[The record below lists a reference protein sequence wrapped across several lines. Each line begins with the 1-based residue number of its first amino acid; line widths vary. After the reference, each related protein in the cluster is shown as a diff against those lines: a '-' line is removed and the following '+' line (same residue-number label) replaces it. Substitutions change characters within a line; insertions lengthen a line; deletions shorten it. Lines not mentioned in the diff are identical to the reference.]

1 MTCCT
6 FFVVS
11 HQSYAS
17 RPFSFRVSVRT
28 PDRDAQRVSSICER
42 RTLACCTYSAPW
54 MLLEASVTS
63 AEAARGRAF
72 IDPNM
77 AGRSHGLRSC
87 FSVRPS
93 FESRTM
99 IVPHQSPSA
108 CQTELTGSSSSS
120 TVVGDQRNL
129 LMSVRFVRPGH
140 YDGACRH
147 RPIAPELFPFQ
158 ATCALKRKVFPRF
171 WLRDDIAR
179 KAAQMIGQV
188 GTGAPLVLV
197 CLALLR
203 SSAGRR
209 RLNKKEK
216 KRSHLA
222 WAATLPGRHKKY
234 AFARR
239 AFVSGGGLRRNAKGR
254 RRVFV
259 PGLAV

>member
-1 MTCCT
+1 MCSRTPLSLVGARPRGRTNTGVGVSCSPAMSDGTCEAAFACRIMRARHSSANSK
-6 FFVVS
+6 VVS
-11 HQSYAS
+11 
-17 RPFSFRVSVRT
+17 
-28 PDRDAQRVSSICER
+28 
-42 RTLACCTYSAPW
+42 
-54 MLLEASVTS
+54 
-63 AEAARGRAF
+63 G
-72 IDPNM
+72 
-77 AGRSHGLRSC
+77 
-87 FSVRPS
+87 
-93 FESRTM
+93 
-99 IVPHQSPSA
+99 
-108 CQTELTGSSSSS
+108 TG
-120 TVVGDQRNL
+120 
-129 LMSVRFVRPGH
+129 PGH

-188 GTGAPLVLV
+188 GTGTPLVLV

-209 RLNKKEK
+209 RLNKKREK

-222 WAATLPGRHKKY
+222 WAATLLGRHKKH

-259 PGLAV
+259 PGLAGALQRRRRRRRGGCSLC